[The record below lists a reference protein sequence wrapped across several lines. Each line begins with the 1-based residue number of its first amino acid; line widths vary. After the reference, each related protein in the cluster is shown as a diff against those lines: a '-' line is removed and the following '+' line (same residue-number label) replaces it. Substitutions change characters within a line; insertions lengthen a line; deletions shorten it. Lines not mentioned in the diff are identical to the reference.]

1 MTPEAFELLE
11 QHAKVRNNRIIELE
25 DEIERL
31 RAQIGR
37 IDQQRRTVLDENTE
51 SRAQVERLKAEIERL
66 RAIIE
71 KLIGLSEYSD
81 PELADALRNSLD
93 NSKE

>member
-1 MTPEAFELLE
+1 MTSNQEGIAEGHLSACE
-11 QHAKVRNNRIIELE
+11 EENRE
-25 DEIERL
+25 L
-31 RAQIGR
+31 RAEVG
-37 IDQQRRTVLDENTE
+37 
-51 SRAQVERLKAEIERL
+51 RL